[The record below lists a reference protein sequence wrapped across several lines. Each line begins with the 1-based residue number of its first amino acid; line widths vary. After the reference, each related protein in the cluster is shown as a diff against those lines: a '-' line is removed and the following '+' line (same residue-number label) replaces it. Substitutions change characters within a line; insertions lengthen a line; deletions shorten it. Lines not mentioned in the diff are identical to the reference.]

1 MSLSNLQYD
10 EIQRQYDAR
19 QLRSQRILQERR
31 AKVFA
36 KYPRLK
42 ELEELTASASVR
54 HARHLLDGDDH
65 ALEQLHRQLEL
76 YRGERAS
83 ILAAA
88 GLDEHYFEPPY
99 LCPDCKD
106 TGTVDGRRCH
116 CFEQAAIDLVY
127 TQSNIRAILQE
138 ENFSHYCFDYYSET
152 KKNSATGLTSRETAQ
167 KAVIESLA
175 FIRQFDAEFHNLF
188 LYGDTGTG
196 KTFLS
201 NCIAKELLD
210 TGHSVIYFTAFQL
223 FDILEKNK
231 FQKDSRAEA
240 SMQHM
245 FDCDLLIIDDLGTEL
260 ANTFTVSQ
268 LFLCLNERILRKKA
282 TIIST
287 NLGIDQLS
295 TIYSERVFS
304 RIVSSYTMI
313 KLFGDDI
320 RLQKKNL
327 SGSAAKQPG
336 LRQD

>member
-10 EIQRQYDAR
+10 ELQRQYDAR
-19 QLRSQRILQERR
+19 QLRNQRVLQERR
-31 AKVFA
+31 AKIFA

-42 ELEELTASASVR
+42 ELEALTASASVQ
-54 HARHLLDGDDH
+54 HARHLLDGDDS
-65 ALEQLHRQLEL
+65 ALEQLRLQLAC
-76 YRGERAS
+76 YRKERAA
-83 ILAAA
+83 ILVSA
-88 GLDEHYFEPPY
+88 GVDEHYFEPPY

-106 TGTVDGRRCH
+106 TGFVDGRRCH

-127 TQSNIRAILQE
+127 TQSKIRSILQE
-138 ENFSHYCFDYYSET
+138 ENFSHFCLDYYSDT
-152 KKNSATGLTSRETAQ
+152 KKNSATGLTYRETARN
-167 KAVIESLA
+167 AVIESLA
-175 FIRQFDAEFHNLF
+175 FIRQFDKEFHNLF

-231 FQKDSRAEA
+231 FQKDSKAEA

-245 FDCDLLIIDDLGTEL
+245 FDCDLLIVDDLGTEL

-295 TIYSERVFS
+295 TIYSERIFS

-327 SGSAAKQPG
+327 SSGTAQ
-336 LRQD
+336 

>member
-10 EIQRQYDAR
+10 ELQRQYDAR
-19 QLRSQRILQERR
+19 QLRNQRVLQERR
-31 AKVFA
+31 AKIFA

-42 ELEELTASASVR
+42 ELEALTASASVH
-54 HARHLLDGDDH
+54 HARHLLDGDDS
-65 ALEQLHRQLEL
+65 ALEQLRLQLAC
-76 YRGERAS
+76 YRKERAA
-83 ILAAA
+83 ILVSA
-88 GLDEHYFEPPY
+88 GVDEHYFEPPY

-106 TGTVDGRRCH
+106 TGFVDGRRCH

-127 TQSNIRAILQE
+127 TQSKIRSILQE
-138 ENFSHYCFDYYSET
+138 ENFSHFCLDYYSDT
-152 KKNSATGLTSRETAQ
+152 KKNSATGLTYRETARN
-167 KAVIESLA
+167 AVIESLA
-175 FIRQFDAEFHNLF
+175 FIRQFDKDFHNLF
-188 LYGDTGTG
+188 LYGDAGTG

-201 NCIAKELLD
+201 NCSAKELLD
-210 TGHSVIYFTAFQL
+210 TGQSVIYFTACQL

-231 FQKDSRAEA
+231 FQKDSKAEA

-245 FDCDLLIIDDLGTEL
+245 FDCDLLIVDDLGTEL

-295 TIYSERVFS
+295 TIYSERIFS

-327 SGSAAKQPG
+327 SSGTAQ
-336 LRQD
+336 

>member
-10 EIQRQYDAR
+10 ELQRQYDAR
-19 QLRSQRILQERR
+19 QLRNQRVLQERR
-31 AKVFA
+31 AKIFA

-42 ELEELTASASVR
+42 ELEALTASASVH
-54 HARHLLDGDDH
+54 HARHLLDGDDS
-65 ALEQLHRQLEL
+65 ALEQLRLQLAC
-76 YRGERAS
+76 YRKERAA
-83 ILAAA
+83 ILVSA
-88 GLDEHYFEPPY
+88 GVDEHYFEPPY

-106 TGTVDGRRCH
+106 TGFVDGRRCH

-127 TQSNIRAILQE
+127 TQSKIRSILQE
-138 ENFSHYCFDYYSET
+138 ENFSHFCLDYYSDT
-152 KKNSATGLTSRETAQ
+152 KKNSATGLTYRETARN
-167 KAVIESLA
+167 AVIESLA
-175 FIRQFDAEFHNLF
+175 FIRQFDKEFHNLF

-231 FQKDSRAEA
+231 FQKDSKAEA

-245 FDCDLLIIDDLGTEL
+245 FDCDLLIVDDLGTEL

-295 TIYSERVFS
+295 TIYSERIFS

-320 RLQKKNL
+320 RLQKRKLN
-327 SGSAAKQPG
+327 
-336 LRQD
+336 

>member
-1 MSLSNLQYD
+1 M
-10 EIQRQYDAR
+10 
-19 QLRSQRILQERR
+19 
-31 AKVFA
+31 
-36 KYPRLK
+36 
-42 ELEELTASASVR
+42 
-54 HARHLLDGDDH
+54 
-65 ALEQLHRQLEL
+65 
-76 YRGERAS
+76 
-83 ILAAA
+83 
-88 GLDEHYFEPPY
+88 
-99 LCPDCKD
+99 
-106 TGTVDGRRCH
+106 DGRRCH

-127 TQSNIRAILQE
+127 TQSKIRSILQE
-138 ENFSHYCFDYYSET
+138 ENFSHFCLDYYSDT
-152 KKNSATGLTSRETAQ
+152 KKNSATGLTYRETARN
-167 KAVIESLA
+167 AVIESLA
-175 FIRQFDAEFHNLF
+175 FIRQFDKEFHNLF

-231 FQKDSRAEA
+231 FQKDSKAEA

-245 FDCDLLIIDDLGTEL
+245 FDCDLLIVDDLGTEL

-295 TIYSERVFS
+295 TIYSERIFS

-327 SGSAAKQPG
+327 SSGTAQ
-336 LRQD
+336 

>member
-10 EIQRQYDAR
+10 ELQRQYDAR
-19 QLRSQRILQERR
+19 QLRNQRVLQERR
-31 AKVFA
+31 AKIFA

-42 ELEELTASASVR
+42 ELEALTASASVH
-54 HARHLLDGDDH
+54 HARHLLDGDDS
-65 ALEQLHRQLEL
+65 ALEQLRLQLAC
-76 YRGERAS
+76 YRKERAA
-83 ILAAA
+83 ILVSA
-88 GLDEHYFEPPY
+88 GVDENYFEPPY

-106 TGTVDGRRCH
+106 TGFVDGRRCH

-127 TQSNIRAILQE
+127 TQSKIRSILQE
-138 ENFSHYCFDYYSET
+138 ENFSHFCLDYYSDT
-152 KKNSATGLTSRETAQ
+152 KKNSATGLTYRETARN
-167 KAVIESLA
+167 AVIESLA
-175 FIRQFDAEFHNLF
+175 FIRQFDKEFHNLF

-231 FQKDSRAEA
+231 FQKDSKAEA

-245 FDCDLLIIDDLGTEL
+245 FDCDLLIVDDLGTEL

-295 TIYSERVFS
+295 TIYSERIFS

-327 SGSAAKQPG
+327 SSGTAQ
-336 LRQD
+336 